1 MSTVPFTYFL
11 SLPTLLIMQ
20 LPIALLLMLAFS
32 QVQAAEAPPATS
44 VQITPELATRIRL
57 EPVEVSSFTDAI
69 RLPGRVALDE
79 HRVARIGP
87 VMTGRVAEVRAFVGR
102 NVRKG
107 EVLAVINSTDLSSA
121 QASYL
126 KTKTQV
132 GLQRLN
138 VDRARRLFNE
148 GIISQAT
155 LREREGV
162 LAEAEVEWRALADQ
176 LGVLGMSPAAIE
188 RLADT
193 GQINSVTA
201 ITSTMDGTVIER
213 KISVGQIAEISDE
226 MFTVADLSHVWVVA
240 EAPEQ
245 DAHVVQPGSRVEVD
259 VPALPKDHF
268 VGRIVYVA
276 DIVNPE
282 TRTVTMRME
291 VENQGRKLKPEMLA
305 DMIIKRSAE
314 PRLTIPSQ
322 AVVRDQDRDFVF
334 VEVAKDRVELR
345 PVLLGTDRDG
355 LRTVESG
362 LASGQ
367 RIVVD
372 GAFHLNNV
380 RNLKELE

>member
-1 MSTVPFTYFL
+1 MPNLIIQPTFL
-11 SLPTLLIMQ
+11 
-20 LPIALLLMLAFS
+20 LLLMLAFS
-32 QVQAAEAPPATS
+32 QVQAAEAPAMS
-44 VQITPELATRIRL
+44 VQITPELSTRIRL
-57 EPVEVSSFTDAI
+57 EPVEVSSFSDEI
-69 RLPGRVALDE
+69 RLPGRVALNE

-107 EVLAVINSTDLSSA
+107 EVLAVINSTELSSA

-138 VDRARRLFNE
+138 VERARRLFNE

-176 LGVLGMSPAAIE
+176 LGVLGMSAAAIE
-188 RLADT
+188 KLSGT

-226 MFTVADLSHVWVVA
+226 LFTVADLSHVWVVA
-240 EAPEQ
+240 AAPEQ
-245 DAHVVQPGSRVEVD
+245 DAHVVQLGSRVEVN

-268 VGRIVYVA
+268 VGKIVYVA
-276 DIVNPE
+276 DIVKPE

-291 VENQGRKLKPEMLA
+291 VDNQARKLKPEMLA

-322 AVVRDQDRDFVF
+322 AVVRFQDRDFVF
-334 VEVAKDRVELR
+334 VEVGQNRVELR

-362 LASGQ
+362 LSSGQ